1 MILPSLDVI
10 IGLIMTQQIN
20 TTSKLKKINTNDRSN
35 WLRAAVLGSND
46 GIISIA
52 GLVIGVSGAAQ
63 SKESILTAGIAGIIA
78 GAISLGAGEY
88 VSVSAERDMQKALLA
103 KERQDLVNYPKEEL
117 NDLVSAYENE
127 GLKPDT
133 AEVVAKEF
141 TEADAFATH
150 AEVDFNIDPKHLTSP
165 WSSVFASSFA
175 FVIGSLIPLSAI
187 MLSTKNYTVIVTF
200 IAVVIAL
207 IITGTLTAK
216 VSGTKVL
223 KPVLRVVAGGIIA
236 MVVTYLVG
244 ILFKV
249 ASV

>member
-1 MILPSLDVI
+1 
-10 IGLIMTQQIN
+10 MTQQID
-20 TTSKLKKINTNDRSN
+20 TAAKFKKINTNDRSN

-52 GLVIGVSGAAQ
+52 GLVIGISGAAQ

-88 VSVSAERDMQKALLA
+88 VSVSAERDMENALLI
-103 KERQDLVNYPKEEL
+103 KERKDLVDYPKEEL

-127 GLKPDT
+127 GLKPDE

-165 WSSVFASSFA
+165 WSSVFASSCA
-175 FVIGSLIPLSAI
+175 FVVGSLIPLFAI
-187 MLSTKNYTVIVTF
+187 MLSAKDYMVIVTF
-200 IAVVIAL
+200 IAVVFAL

-216 VSGTKVL
+216 VSGAKAL
-223 KPVLRVVAGGIIA
+223 KPILRVVTGGVIA
-236 MVVTYLVG
+236 MIVTYLVG

-249 ASV
+249 SGA